1 MTDAVAERRGPQG
14 QPWVVAIDGAAGSG
28 KSTLAR
34 GLAGQLD
41 VPYVNTGAMYRALA
55 AAALRH
61 RVPPDDP
68 ERLLGLARDL
78 RFILRVDPPG
88 ELEIEGYPP
97 EALATLEVEA
107 TVSAVARHPQVR
119 AHLRAAQRELGLVH
133 GAVMEG
139 RDIGA
144 VVFADAPVKLYL
156 VADPAERAERRT
168 DERTG
173 PDASVVEASM
183 RARDE
188 RDARTNPFEPAPGAT
203 VIDTTGLGI
212 AETLDM
218 ALRVVRETAPWMVP

>member
-1 MTDAVAERRGPQG
+1 MTDAVPQRLGPQG
-14 QPWVVAIDGAAGSG
+14 QPWIVAIDGAAGSG

-34 GLAGQLD
+34 GLAGRLD
-41 VPYVNTGAMYRALA
+41 VAYVNTGAMYRALA
-55 AAALRH
+55 AAALRDGIA
-61 RVPPDDP
+61 PDDP

-88 ELEIEGYPP
+88 ELEIEGFPP
-97 EALATLEVEA
+97 EALITLEVEA
-107 TVSAVARHPQVR
+107 TVSAVARHAQVR

-144 VVFADAPVKLYL
+144 VVFADAPVKLYM
-156 VADPAERAERRT
+156 VADPAERVERRI
-168 DERTG
+168 DERSG

-183 RARDE
+183 RTRDE

-203 VIDTTGLGI
+203 VIDTTGLAI
-212 AETLDM
+212 PETLDLAM
-218 ALRVVRETAPWMVP
+218 RVVRETAPWMVP